1 MREGDTN
8 MAMDGDILFS
18 IVTPSTGNRPNAL
31 RNAVDSVER
40 AARFAGLE
48 RRQVEILI
56 GFDGT
61 RGCAPECAYPVRTF
75 SLPRDHN
82 RGNGVRD
89 TLLKLAGGDKIV
101 FLDDDNVLKPN
112 ALDLYRR
119 HFDAEMVIGR
129 IDTQLTLGQ
138 PLLPEFERTPLFR
151 PDNLDLL
158 CLCLSRSLVMDRCG
172 GWRHHGEPGSAFL
185 NMRDWHRSARSVTL
199 LEEVVGIHDAGRSLD
214 SSALSSR
221 QRAFLDGLIA
231 RRGAPLA
238 PPAVLGARTGPV
250 LA

>member
-1 MREGDTN
+1 

-31 RNAVDSVER
+31 RIAVDSVER

-48 RRQVEILI
+48 GRQMEILI

-61 RGCAPECAYPVRTF
+61 RGTAPKCAYPVRTF
-75 SLPRDHN
+75 NLPRDRN

-89 TLLKLAGGDKIV
+89 TLLKLAGGEKIL
-101 FLDDDNVLKPN
+101 FLDDDNMLKPG
-112 ALDLYRR
+112 ALDLYLR

-129 IDTQLTLGQ
+129 IDTQLTLDR
-138 PLLPEFERTPLFR
+138 PLLPDFDSGPLMR

-158 CLCLSRSLVMDRCG
+158 CLCLSRRLVMDRCG

-185 NMRDWHRSARSVTL
+185 NMRDWHRGARSVTI

-214 SSALSSR
+214 SSALSPR
-221 QRAFLDGLIA
+221 QRMFLDGLIA
-231 RRGAPLA
+231 RRDAPLT
-238 PPAVLGARTGPV
+238 PPAVFGARTGPV
-250 LA
+250 AV